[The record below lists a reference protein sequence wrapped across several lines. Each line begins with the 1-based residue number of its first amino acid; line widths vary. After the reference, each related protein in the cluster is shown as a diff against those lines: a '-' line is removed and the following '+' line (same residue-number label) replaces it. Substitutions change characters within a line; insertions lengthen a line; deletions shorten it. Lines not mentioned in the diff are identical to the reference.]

1 MVLRRHLIW
10 LVLVG
15 SLALPA
21 SAVWAEDGDGDGDG
35 DDQTRA
41 RDAVTNEHSATLK
54 EILAIVHQQYDGDVV
69 QVTLTGSGE
78 NLTYRIKLLDRD
90 NHLIEV
96 RVNAKSRL
104 IISVKGT

>member
-1 MVLRRHLIW
+1 MISRRHLIW
-10 LVLVG
+10 LVLAG
-15 SLALPA
+15 ALALPVA
-21 SAVWAEDGDGDGDG
+21 LAHAEDNDADG

-41 RDAVTNEHSATLK
+41 RDAVTNEHAATLK
-54 EILAIVHQQYDGDVV
+54 EILAIVHQQYDGEVV
-69 QVTLTGSGE
+69 QVTLAGAGD